1 MNLSNPLWIVTGD
14 EFHCLGRCSRIQ
26 FIPILCRFGLCSYPF
41 SQRSPFS
48 CCLLRTIPDSI
59 SFDSLRENSDNGR
72 QSHGCWAAGTRAF
85 LRLWQRVRCS
95 MHFHY
100 VFLHAR
106 IVSHRIVYIYTG
118 RLLSMQFIIKCA
130 QFVDRIQS
138 LVYASMNCVVSHF
151 SVRSLSFSHRPHFGC
166 VSFFFNSIY

>member
-100 VFLHAR
+100 VFFTRTYR
-106 IVSHRIVYIYTG
+106 IASHRIHIYGTLVVDAIYYKMCAVRWPHSISRICFDELCCLSLLRSFALFLTPSSL
-118 RLLSMQFIIKCA
+118 RLC
-130 QFVDRIQS
+130 
-138 LVYASMNCVVSHF
+138 LV
-151 SVRSLSFSHRPHFGC
+151 
-166 VSFFFNSIY
+166 FF